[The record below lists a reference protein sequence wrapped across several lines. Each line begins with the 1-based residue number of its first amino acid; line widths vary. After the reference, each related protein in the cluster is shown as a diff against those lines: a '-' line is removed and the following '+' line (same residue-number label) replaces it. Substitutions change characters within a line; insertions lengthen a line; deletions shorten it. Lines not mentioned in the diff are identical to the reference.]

1 MREFRDAYAKLRD
14 GWGGDPARWRGYNDW
29 VARANN
35 ASFGAQAA
43 YDELVPG
50 FEALFQ
56 ASGGDFKRFYDA
68 AKQLSTLT
76 REERRQQL
84 KKETGGA

>member
-1 MREFRDAYAKLRD
+1 MDEFRGRYAQLRA
-14 GWGGDPARWRGYNDW
+14 GWSGDPASYRGYDQW

-50 FEALFQ
+50 FEALFARQ
-56 ASGGDFKRFYDA
+56 QRDWGRFYDA
-68 AKQLSTLT
+68 VKALALLPKPERHRQLS
-76 REERRQQL
+76 
-84 KKETGGA
+84 AF